1 MNVIEDKEIGF
12 NVVSILGKTNDGS
25 ETGGFQV
32 IETQN
37 STTLYS
43 LIRGIINDAP
53 QGGWSS
59 IDQMKTAGNITKKID
74 DYGSADSPDFVEFN
88 EDEVKMIKHRM
99 SPESAKW
106 KINSPELRDALIYL
120 SELK

>member
-53 QGGWSS
+53 Q
-59 IDQMKTAGNITKKID
+59 DK
-74 DYGSADSPDFVEFN
+74 
-88 EDEVKMIKHRM
+88 
-99 SPESAKW
+99 
-106 KINSPELRDALIYL
+106 
-120 SELK
+120 